1 MENMVR
7 PENTARLTVTHKP
20 TMFTYK
26 DLRDV
31 ERLVSARSFA
41 HSLYLNVCIALQVHS
56 HLGMS
61 QGFAGYVALHLGLV
75 D

>member
-1 MENMVR
+1 MVR

-26 DLRDV
+26 DLRD
-31 ERLVSARSFA
+31 ERRRVSAGTLA
-41 HSLYLNVCIALQVHS
+41 VTAVNVCIVLQERS

-61 QGFAGYVALHLGLV
+61 QGFTGDVSLHLGLV